1 MFFRQKQSRKKVSAA
16 RTFCAAALV
25 FPGLTQYSKVRKTQ
39 TEFFTGVYTVDIT
52 LQDFER
58 AQQRLK
64 GVLHHTELDL
74 SATFSAMT
82 GGNIYLKYENSQK
95 TGSFKIRGA
104 SNKIA
109 ALVERGE
116 TGAVVASSAGNHA
129 QGVAYAAHR
138 FGIPATIVMPKTA
151 PIAKAKATEGY
162 GATVVLAGDCYD
174 DAYAKAREICEQEH
188 ATFLHPYNDP
198 EVIAG
203 QGTLGLEIL
212 GDLPTA
218 DGRHRAGRAAA
229 DCSPVWPRAS
239 SRSIPACRSSA
250 YRPRARTRSRSR
262 SAHTA
267 MCRPT
272 PPPPSPDG
280 IAVKVPGDLTVP
292 LIERYADDVV
302 TVSDRDISEAVLLLM
317 ERCKQIVEPAGAA
330 PVAAVLKGKV
340 DVKGKNVVCLLSG
353 GNIDVSFIQCIIEQG
368 LVARSRR
375 LRFTVTLL
383 DRPGSLGKLLNDIA
397 ALGANILSVEH
408 DRLTA
413 GLNPNEIDVHVSCEV
428 GDKAHGDR
436 VRGQLIQSGYHVKI
450 D

>member
-1 MFFRQKQSRKKVSAA
+1 MFFQQKQSRKKVSAA

-39 TEFFTGVYTVDIT
+39 TEFLTGVYTVDIT

-174 DAYAKAREICEQEH
+174 DAYARAREICEQEH

-218 DGRHRAGRAAA
+218 DVVIVPAGGGGLLAGVAACIKQINPRVQVIGVQAEGA
-229 DCSPVWPRAS
+229 DAIAQSFRTHGYVQTD
-239 SRSIPACRSSA
+239 SA
-250 YRPRARTRSRSR
+250 ATI
-262 SAHTA
+262 A
-267 MCRPT
+267 
-272 PPPPSPDG
+272 DG

-317 ERCKQIVEPAGAA
+317 ERCKQIVEPAGAT
-330 PVAAVLKGKV
+330 PLAAVLSGKL
-340 DVKGKNVVCLLSG
+340 DVKGKRVVCVMSG
-353 GNIDVSFIQCIIEQG
+353 GNIDVSFVQSIIEQG
-368 LVARSRR
+368 LVARHRR
-375 LRFTVTLL
+375 IKFAVKLL
-383 DRPGSLGKLLNDIA
+383 DRPGSLEQLLHILA
-397 ALGANILSVEH
+397 SMSANILTVQH
-408 DRLTA
+408 DKLSQ
-413 GLNPNEIDVHVSCEV
+413 GLNPNETTVSVACEV
-428 GDKAHGDR
+428 AGEEHGKAVMDALKAHGYTILMD
-436 VRGQLIQSGYHVKI
+436 
-450 D
+450 

>member
-1 MFFRQKQSRKKVSAA
+1 MSESMIVGVDHGYAAMKTAHFSFPSGLVAYEHEPYTLKDVLEYGGKFYVVGSGRQAEGADAIAQSFRTHGYVQTDSAA
-16 RTFCAAALV
+16 T
-25 FPGLTQYSKVRKTQ
+25 
-39 TEFFTGVYTVDIT
+39 
-52 LQDFER
+52 
-58 AQQRLK
+58 
-64 GVLHHTELDL
+64 
-74 SATFSAMT
+74 
-82 GGNIYLKYENSQK
+82 
-95 TGSFKIRGA
+95 
-104 SNKIA
+104 IA
-109 ALVERGE
+109 
-116 TGAVVASSAGNHA
+116 
-129 QGVAYAAHR
+129 
-138 FGIPATIVMPKTA
+138 
-151 PIAKAKATEGY
+151 
-162 GATVVLAGDCYD
+162 
-174 DAYAKAREICEQEH
+174 
-188 ATFLHPYNDP
+188 
-198 EVIAG
+198 
-203 QGTLGLEIL
+203 
-212 GDLPTA
+212 
-218 DGRHRAGRAAA
+218 
-229 DCSPVWPRAS
+229 
-239 SRSIPACRSSA
+239 
-250 YRPRARTRSRSR
+250 
-262 SAHTA
+262 
-267 MCRPT
+267 
-272 PPPPSPDG
+272 DG

-317 ERCKQIVEPAGAA
+317 ERCKQIVEPAGAT